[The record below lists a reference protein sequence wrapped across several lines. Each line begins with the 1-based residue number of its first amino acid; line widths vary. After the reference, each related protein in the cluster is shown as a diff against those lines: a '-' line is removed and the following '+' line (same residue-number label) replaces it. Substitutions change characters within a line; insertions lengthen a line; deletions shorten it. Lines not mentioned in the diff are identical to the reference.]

1 MKGRK
6 YYTVAQHTF
15 CVEVSD
21 NLPVDNLMRPYQPF
35 AETEAKVPLFSLQ
48 IEVCRKLPLEQ
59 AGGLVRR
66 FDDDA
71 AFIWLYKR
79 GDRYAFGFS
88 NHIDVPMSVLVVDPN
103 FRNGKLFV
111 GEAQALSLLAFGINN
126 SLMLLFALN
135 TARLNTLLIHASV
148 IRYRGNGLVFL
159 GKSGT
164 GKSTHARLWLE
175 NVEDTSLLN
184 DDNPVIRLEDDN
196 VFVYGS
202 PWSGKTPC
210 YKNERIKL
218 KAIVRLS
225 QAPMNRIVKLN
236 RLEAYASLISSCS
249 CMKWVRSMSDGVCD
263 TVEKVIGQCGCYFL
277 ECLPDKQA
285 ALLALHTVGTVEV

>member
-35 AETEAKVPLFSLQ
+35 AETEAEVPLFSLQ

-111 GEAQALSLLAFGINN
+111 GEA
-126 SLMLLFALN
+126 
-135 TARLNTLLIHASV
+135 
-148 IRYRGNGLVFL
+148 RYRGNGFVFL

>member
-111 GEAQALSLLAFGINN
+111 GEAH
-126 SLMLLFALN
+126 ALN

-184 DDNPVIRLEDDN
+184 DDNPVIRLEDDG

>member
-1 MKGRK
+1 MPG
-6 YYTVAQHTF
+6 
-15 CVEVSD
+15 D
-21 NLPVDNLMRPYQPF
+21 LPVHALMQPYQPF
-35 AETEAKVPLFSLQ
+35 AETEAEVPLFSLQ
-48 IEVCRKLPLEQ
+48 IEVCGKLPLEQ
-59 AGGLVRR
+59 AGELVRR

-88 NHIDVPMSVLVVDPN
+88 NHANDPTSVLVIDSN
-103 FRNGKLFV
+103 YRNGKLFV
-111 GEAQALSLLAFGINN
+111 EKTQALPLLAFGINN

-148 IRYRGNGLVFL
+148 IRYRGNGFVFL

-184 DDNPVIRLEDDN
+184 DDNPVIRLEDDG
-196 VFVYGS
+196 VFVNGS

>member
-1 MKGRK
+1 MC
-6 YYTVAQHTF
+6 YTVARHTF
-15 CVEVSD
+15 SVEVPGD
-21 NLPVDNLMRPYQPF
+21 LPVNALMQSYQPF

-79 GDRYAFGFS
+79 GDRYAFVFS

-164 GKSTHARLWLE
+164 GKSTHARLSLV
-175 NVEDTSLLN
+175 NVEDTSQLN
-184 DDNPVIRLEDDN
+184 HHNPVLRLEDY
-196 VFVYGS
+196 VFV
-202 PWSGKTPC
+202 
-210 YKNERIKL
+210 
-218 KAIVRLS
+218 V
-225 QAPMNRIVKLN
+225 
-236 RLEAYASLISSCS
+236 
-249 CMKWVRSMSDGVCD
+249 
-263 TVEKVIGQCGCYFL
+263 
-277 ECLPDKQA
+277 
-285 ALLALHTVGTVEV
+285 

>member
-59 AGGLVRR
+59 AGGL
-66 FDDDA
+66 D
-71 AFIWLYKR
+71 
-79 GDRYAFGFS
+79 
-88 NHIDVPMSVLVVDPN
+88 IDVPMSVLVVDPN

-148 IRYRGNGLVFL
+148 IRYRGNGFVFL

-184 DDNPVIRLEDDN
+184 DDNPVIRLEDDG

-285 ALLALHTVGTVEV
+285 ALLALHTVETVEV

>member
-1 MKGRK
+1 MPNIL
-6 YYTVAQHTF
+6 
-15 CVEVSD
+15 S
-21 NLPVDNLMRPYQPF
+21 YQPF

-148 IRYRGNGLVFL
+148 IRYRGNGFVFL

-184 DDNPVIRLEDDN
+184 DDNPVIRLEDDG

-285 ALLALHTVGTVEV
+285 ALLALHTVETVEV